1 MQLCGDLNIL
11 SFVRTSRLNWIGYV
25 NRMDSTQKVGQ
36 VFNSDPRGSRP
47 IGWPKTEGGI
57 M

>member
-47 IGWPKTEGGI
+47 IG
-57 M
+57 